1 MITILG
7 VQFPVTN
14 TVLTPARSEVVLDYV
29 KAMNAGKGQAK
40 KVLSFLE

>member
-7 VQFPVTN
+7 VEFPITK
-14 TVLTPARSEVVLDYV
+14 TILTPKNSEIVLDYV

-40 KVLSFLE
+40 KLLGF